1 MDSLVPISVHE
12 SHWSGPRRLPVDE
25 PACTSLPLWTPW
37 VQRSDAIL
45 ALGPSSAF
53 EAHLK
58 VRQHLVSFTDGPR
71 STRYAFGSE
80 PMRAVQRRPGS
91 FVVVPADT
99 DVRVIST
106 GQSRL
111 LTWAIEPEVLQR
123 VAMECTDEGEVK
135 LVPGMNVTDPLMAQ
149 VAAMTMQC
157 LDRPTAYSA
166 LHLDTLIAIFLCR
179 LIEHRSSQSASF
191 NDLEPDGRLGP
202 PMRRVMDYVDSNLNG
217 DVTLDDLAEIA
228 SMSPYY
234 FARSFKAAVGL
245 PPHQYVVRRR
255 IDRAMRLLAATDQT
269 IAHIA
274 FDCGFAS
281 QAHMT
286 TVFKRLTGT
295 TPHRYR
301 RSINA

>member
-1 MDSLVPISVHE
+1 MDSLVPISVRE

-25 PACTSLPLWTPW
+25 PACTSLPLWAPW
-37 VQRSDAIL
+37 VQRSDAIVS
-45 ALGPSSAF
+45 LGPSSAF

-58 VRQHLVSFTDGPR
+58 VPQHLVSFTDGPR
-71 STRYAFGSE
+71 STQYAFGPQ
-80 PMRAVQRRPGS
+80 PMRTVQRRPGS

-99 DVRVIST
+99 EIRAIST

-111 LTWAIEPEVLQR
+111 LSWAIKPEVLQR
-123 VAMECTDEGEVK
+123 VALECTDGRDVE
-135 LVPGMNVTDPLMAQ
+135 LAPGINVTDPLMTQ
-149 VAAMTMQC
+149 VATMTMQC
-157 LDRPTAYSA
+157 LDRPTASSA

-179 LIEHRSSQSASF
+179 LIEHQSSQSAAF
-191 NDLEPDGRLGP
+191 NDPQPNGRLGP
-202 PMRRVMDYVDSNLNG
+202 PMRRVIDYVDSNLNG

-255 IDRAMRLLAATDQT
+255 IDRAMRLLAATDLT